1 MRTLITRRYPTIP
14 DDTRRVD
21 STRLDSPVL
30 FFSASTR
37 FTLQTSQMSAPSTSE
52 RNALRYFYPGSTAR
66 NGNLVFLAPGVR
78 SLTGADAGELL
89 SLDGVDLSRWR
100 ARYQHDEYEGW
111 AAVLDDTAL
120 EFRGDRRTLD
130 LSLERR
136 ADPLERRAPLSSPER
151 IPGLENIET
160 RARGVVVPAPGDES
174 RDGYF
179 GIGIVGGKNEAN
191 QGTLWRS
198 AYQLGAAFTYT
209 VGARFEKS
217 SSDTTKT
224 WTNLPMYSHDNWNAF
239 AASAPYD
246 AAWVAVEMGGAP
258 LATFH
263 HPDRAVYVLGSEDN
277 GLNSSVLRACAHV
290 VELPAEVGRGAS
302 FNVAVAGSLVMYDR
316 LVKRRK
322 GRGGVVG
329 GGVDE
334 RNSLPGGRVGVD
346 SAKPVRGGGT

>member
-1 MRTLITRRYPTIP
+1 
-14 DDTRRVD
+14 
-21 STRLDSPVL
+21 
-30 FFSASTR
+30 
-37 FTLQTSQMSAPSTSE
+37 
-52 RNALRYFYPGSTAR
+52 
-66 NGNLVFLAPGVR
+66 
-78 SLTGADAGELL
+78 
-89 SLDGVDLSRWR
+89 
-100 ARYQHDEYEGW
+100 
-111 AAVLDDTAL
+111 
-120 EFRGDRRTLD
+120 
-130 LSLERR
+130 
-136 ADPLERRAPLSSPER
+136 
-151 IPGLENIET
+151 
-160 RARGVVVPAPGDES
+160 
-174 RDGYF
+174 
-179 GIGIVGGKNEAN
+179 
-191 QGTLWRS
+191 
-198 AYQLGAAFTYT
+198 
-209 VGARFEKS
+209 
-217 SSDTTKT
+217 
-224 WTNLPMYSHDNWNAF
+224 MYSHDNWNAF

>member
-1 MRTLITRRYPTIP
+1 
-14 DDTRRVD
+14 
-21 STRLDSPVL
+21 
-30 FFSASTR
+30 
-37 FTLQTSQMSAPSTSE
+37 MSAPSTSE

-78 SLTGADAGELL
+78 SLTGAEAGELL

-111 AAVLDDTAL
+111 AAVQDDTAL